1 MHTHM
6 HLAVR
11 SAANNSDAW
20 GWEQVLWFGMGQ
32 KLRMGEWKPGDP
44 LPASL
49 REMLDYFKLKRVR
62 PVAYVYPIL
71 AFLAHTLPGGQSPEW
86 IVNGTYMYSRML
98 GTPGAVLGTAAPP
111 LPSSIAASH
120 QTAFTPDVARGPLR
134 SSIANEAFQE
144 WLPHTLLAFAN
155 ATGAGGFSFDY
166 TYIYIYIYMYIYR
179 WVLV

>member
-166 TYIYIYIYMYIYR
+166 TCTHAHIYR
-179 WVLV
+179 